1 MKFLYIKISCFVFL
15 FNSIL
20 LSQSVLI
27 NEFMSSNNSVFP
39 DTDGKY
45 YDWIEL
51 YNTSDSIVN
60 LNGYYLSDDTANI
73 FKWQFPDVTMEPDSF
88 LVVLASGNDN
98 NQIIKHWETVINW
111 GDNWKNFNGLSGPPP
126 IDWNSIDFDASLWS
140 EGPSGFGYGDSDD
153 ATTVQQ
159 TVSLYIRKT
168 FSINDLENISAALLH
183 IDYDDA
189 FVAYL
194 NGKEI
199 ARSNIGTPGIEPA
212 YDETAS
218 NYHEAT
224 IYTGGSPEEYV
235 IYDLNSLLVT
245 GENVLAIQIHNY
257 NITSSDLSAIPF
269 LTFGMIN
276 IPENPNG
283 SPEILNLRIPNLHTN
298 FKLNSDGE
306 YLIFSN
312 AEGNEIDKIFTGS
325 IPLNISKGRY
335 PDGANEWVYF
345 NTPTPGSKNSA
356 GHYVNIEDPPI
367 FSLPGGFYPA
377 QISLVLSKNNSSAVI
392 NYTLDGSVPD
402 SNSSVYTTPL
412 SINST
417 TVVRAKI
424 YGQNSIPSE
433 IITNTY
439 FINENISLPVISLST
454 NPENLWDNDFGIYVL
469 GDSAETEYPY
479 FGANFWQD
487 WEKPVHIEFY
497 ETTGDLG
504 FSINAGVQITGAW
517 SRGHAQK
524 SLAIYARSI
533 YGNGSIDYKIF
544 PELSLNKFEA
554 IVLRNSGN
562 DWDYSLMRDALMSD
576 IGSEINIDAQ
586 AYRPAVLFINGD
598 YWGIHNIREKIN
610 EHFIASHH
618 NVNPDSIN
626 ILEGNSTI
634 VQGDNSD
641 YLALVN
647 FLETHDLSNTAN
659 YEYVKNEIDVDNFID
674 YSLCEIY
681 FDNTD
686 WPGNNIKYWRST
698 SEGSKWKWIL
708 FDSDFG
714 FGLYNHSYQD
724 NTLEFAT
731 EANGPG
737 WPNPPWSTLLLRKL
751 LENNTFKT
759 KFINRFADLS
769 NSLLKS
775 DNIKNKINNILSQ
788 ITPEMQRHKT
798 RWGQSYNS
806 WLNEVNFLSTFAD
819 NRIPIPYM
827 RLFFANKFQL
837 SGITEVTVNTD
848 SSKGS
853 IKVNSLTLNKFPWS
867 GSYFSG
873 VPMTVSAIPL
883 IGYKFSHWQGYSANE
898 RVINDFPQN
907 ILNVTAVFEPDTG
920 NNINI
925 VINEINYNSS
935 NNFNSE
941 DWIEFYN
948 NTDSYVDLS
957 GWVFKDEDDAHS
969 FIIPDGTILTSDG
982 YLVLCRDSVLFTNI
996 HPECKNFIGNIDFG
1010 FNGNGELLRL
1020 YDNNLSLVDSVHYDD
1035 ESPWVTEPDGNGPT
1049 LSLINPNLDNSDPLN
1064 WKASLQFGTP
1074 GKVNDISDAINN
1086 TTENLPAEFRL
1097 EQNYPN
1103 PFNPSTVIRYSLKTA
1118 AHVRLYI
1125 YNLIG
1130 QKIRT
1135 LEDTYQ
1141 NAGRYALIWDGKD
1154 DKNNPVSSGIYIY
1167 TIRSEEFNMQKKM
1180 ILLR

>member
-1 MKFLYIKISCFVFL
+1 MKFLYIKISCLVLL
-15 FNSIL
+15 FNSVL

-51 YNTSDSIVN
+51 YNTCDSIVN
-60 LNGYYLSDDTANI
+60 LSGYYLSDDTTNI
-73 FKWQFPDVTMEPDSF
+73 FKWQFPDVTIEPDSF

-98 NQIIKHWETVINW
+98 NQIITHWETVINW
-111 GDNWKNFNGLSGPPP
+111 GDNWKYYNGLSGPPP
-126 IDWNSIDFDASLWS
+126 INWNMMHFDATSWS

-168 FSINDLENISAALLH
+168 FSIDDLENISAALLH

-218 NYHEAT
+218 NYREAT
-224 IYTGGSPEEYV
+224 MYNGGSPEEYV
-235 IYDLNSLLVT
+235 VHDLNSLLVT

-257 NITSSDLSAIPF
+257 NITSSDMSAIPF
-269 LTFGMIN
+269 LTLGMKN
-276 IPENPNG
+276 TPENPNG

-312 AEGNEIDKIFTGS
+312 SEGNEIDKIFTGS
-325 IPLNISKGRY
+325 IPLNISEGRF
-335 PDGANEWVYF
+335 PDGENEWVYF
-345 NTPTPGSKNSA
+345 NEPTPGFKNST

-367 FSLPGGFYPA
+367 FSVPGGFYPA
-377 QISLVLSKNNSSAVI
+377 KISLELSKNNPSTVI
-392 NYTLDGSVPD
+392 NFTLDGSVPD

-439 FINENISLPVISLST
+439 FINENISLPIISLST

-469 GDSAETEYPY
+469 GDSAESDYP
-479 FGANFWQD
+479 FLGANFWQD
-487 WEKPVHIEFY
+487 WEKPVHIECY
-497 ETTGDLG
+497 EPTGDLG
-504 FSINAGVQITGAW
+504 FSINAGVQITGSW

-544 PELSLNKFEA
+544 PELSLDKFEA

-562 DWDYSLMRDALMSD
+562 DWDYSLMRDALMSN

-598 YWGIHNIREKIN
+598 YWGIHNVREKIN

-618 NVNPDSIN
+618 NVYPDSIN

-647 FLETHDLSNTAN
+647 FLETNDLSNFAN
-659 YEYVKNEIDVDNFID
+659 YKYVEQKIDINNFMD

-698 SEGSKWKWIL
+698 SEDAKWKWIL

-737 WPNPPWSTLLLRKL
+737 WPNPPWATLLLRKL
-751 LENNTFKT
+751 LENDAFKT

-775 DNIKNKINNILSQ
+775 DNVKNKINNILNQ

-806 WLNEVNFLSTFAD
+806 WLNEVNFLSTYAD
-819 NRIPIPYM
+819 NRITYM
-827 RLFFANKFQL
+827 RSFFVNKFSL
-837 SGITEVTVNTD
+837 DGITDITVNTD
-848 SSKGS
+848 SSKGC
-853 IKVNSLTLNKFPWS
+853 IKVNSLILNKFPWS

-873 VPMTVSAIPL
+873 VPITVSAIPL
-883 IGYKFSHWQGYSANE
+883 NGYKFSRWQGYPLKE

-907 ILNVTAVFEPDTG
+907 ISNVTAIFEPDTG
-920 NNINI
+920 NNISI

-935 NNFNSE
+935 SNFNSE

-957 GWVFKDEDDAHS
+957 GWIFKDEDDAHS
-969 FIIPDGTILTSDG
+969 FIIPDGTILTDDG

-996 HPECKNFIGNIDFG
+996 HPDCHNFIGNLDFG

-1020 YDNNLSLVDSVHYDD
+1020 YHNNLSLVDSVRYDD

-1049 LSLINPNLDNSDPLN
+1049 LSLINPDLDNSDPLN
-1064 WKASLQFGTP
+1064 WKASFQTGTP
-1074 GKVNDISDAINN
+1074 GKVNDISDAVDN
-1086 TTENLPAEFRL
+1086 TSVTLPTEFRL

-1103 PFNPSTVIRYSLKTA
+1103 PFNPSTVIRYSLKTP

-1141 NAGRYALIWDGKD
+1141 NAGKYALIWDGKD